1 MNISWVEILVL
12 IVSGV
17 LVGFI
22 NTLAGGGSVISL
34 SLLLLLGLPAN
45 VANGT
50 NRIAVLMQNIAAVSS
65 FKQQKVLDWR
75 KGIKLAIPAILGAIA
90 GAWIAVDL
98 NEEVIE
104 KSIAVLMIMML
115 FIILFKPQ
123 RFIKERIDLINKKIS
138 WVQVVI
144 FFFIG
149 MYGGFIQMGVGYF
162 LLAGLVLSAGY
173 ELVRANAVKVLIVL
187 VFTIFALTVFII
199 NGQVNYAYGFI
210 LGIGTVIGGLVGSRI
225 AVKKGA
231 NFVRWVIIA
240 VILFT
245 CAHIFGLIDIQDS
258 LSKLI
263 PNQ

>member
-1 MNISWVEILVL
+1 MDISWVEILVL
-12 IVSGV
+12 VISGV

-45 VANGT
+45 IANGT
-50 NRIAVLMQNIAAVSS
+50 NRIAILIQNIAAVGS

-98 NEEVIE
+98 NEALIE
-104 KSIAVLMIMML
+104 KSIAVVMIMML

-123 RFIKERIDLINKKIS
+123 RFIKERIDLINKKVS
-138 WVQVVI
+138 WIQVII

-173 ELVRANAVKVLIVL
+173 ELVKANAVKVLIVL
-187 VFTIFALTVFII
+187 VFTIFALIV
-199 NGQVNYAYGFI
+199 V
-210 LGIGTVIGGLVGSRI
+210 
-225 AVKKGA
+225 
-231 NFVRWVIIA
+231 
-240 VILFT
+240 
-245 CAHIFGLIDIQDS
+245 
-258 LSKLI
+258 
-263 PNQ
+263 

>member
-1 MNISWVEILVL
+1 MDITWVEIVAL
-12 IVSGV
+12 IVAGI

-50 NRIAVLMQNIAAVSS
+50 NRIGILMQNIAAVTS
-65 FKQQKVLDWR
+65 FKQQKVLDWK
-75 KGIKLAIPAILGAIA
+75 KGLWLAIPAIVGSVI

-104 KSIAVLMIMML
+104 KAIAVVMLMMMV
-115 FIILFKPQ
+115 FILVKPQ
-123 RFIKERIDLINKKIS
+123 RFIKERKDLINRKMT
-138 WVQVVI
+138 WVQVII

-162 LLAGLVLSAGY
+162 LIAGLVLSAGY
-173 ELVRANAVKVLIVL
+173 ELVKANAVKVLIVL
-187 VFTIFALTVFII
+187 VFTVFALVVFIV
-199 NGQVNYAYGFI
+199 NDQVNYAYGFI
-210 LGIGTVIGGLVGSRI
+210 LGIGTVIGGFVASRL

-231 NFVRWVIIA
+231 KFVRWVIVV

-245 CAHIFGLIDIQDS
+245 CAHIFKLIDIREI
-258 LSKLI
+258 LGLVVK
-263 PNQ
+263 

>member
-1 MNISWVEILVL
+1 MDISWVEILVL

-50 NRIAVLMQNIAAVSS
+50 NRIAILMQNIAAVSS

-75 KGIKLAIPAILGAIA
+75 KGLKLAIPAILGAIA

-104 KSIAVLMIMML
+104 KSIAVVMIMML
-115 FIILFKPQ
+115 FFILFKPQ
-123 RFIKERIDLINKKIS
+123 RFIKERIDLINKKVS
-138 WVQVVI
+138 WSQLII
-144 FFFIG
+144 FFFVG

-173 ELVRANAVKVLIVL
+173 ELVKANAVKVLIVL
-187 VFTIFALTVFII
+187 VFTIFALIVFIV
-199 NGQVNYAYGFI
+199 NKQVDYAYGFI
-210 LGIGTVIGGLVGSRI
+210 LGIGTIIGGIIGSRI

-231 NFVRWVIIA
+231 NFVRWVIII

-245 CAHIFGLIDIQDS
+245 CAHIFGLINIQET
-258 LSKLI
+258 LNKI
-263 PNQ
+263 MN